1 MVSTV
6 EGIWLARAIKR
17 VPEEERW
24 TEDTVN
30 WVMWAPWHRYKGDES
45 EDGEVPEGVPM
56 EERKEGTTSLEEK
69 KVFLT
74 TRLLPPK
81 DFMITKKM

>member
-6 EGIWLARAIKR
+6 EGIWLARAIER

-30 WVMWAPWHRYKGDES
+30 WVAWAPWHRYKGDEN
-45 EDGEVPEGVPM
+45 EDG
-56 EERKEGTTSLEEK
+56 
-69 KVFLT
+69 
-74 TRLLPPK
+74 
-81 DFMITKKM
+81 